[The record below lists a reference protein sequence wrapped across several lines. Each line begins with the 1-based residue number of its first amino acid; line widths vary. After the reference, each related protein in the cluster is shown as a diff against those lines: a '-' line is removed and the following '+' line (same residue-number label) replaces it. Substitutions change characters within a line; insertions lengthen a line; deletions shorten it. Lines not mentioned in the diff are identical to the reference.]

1 VSDRLLRVYHRLPGP
16 ARSVAASLRGLY
28 LRAWRYG
35 AETDRLVEEAHE
47 RECWSTESWQ
57 RWQEQRL
64 AYVLERA
71 ATRVPYY
78 RNHWAQ
84 RRRKGDRASWE
95 LLENWPVLEKES
107 LRTNPRAFLAD
118 DCEVR
123 RLFHEHTSGTGG
135 TPLELWW
142 SRQTV
147 RTWYALFEARC
158 RRWYGVTRHDRWAIL
173 GGQLV
178 TPVEKKDPPFWV
190 WNAALNQL
198 YMSSYHLKPEW
209 VPHFLRALER
219 YRIRYLLGYTSSLH
233 ALSQVAAA
241 HEPDKLGLAVA
252 ITNAEPVLD
261 HQRSAIAR
269 AFRCP
274 VRESYGMAEVVAAAG
289 ECEAGRL
296 HLWPEVGWLEVM
308 NGTAHVPPGTPGE
321 FICTGLLNDAMPLIR
336 YRVGD
341 RGVLLGQEHP
351 CRCGR
356 ALPALAF
363 VEGRTDDILYGRD
376 GRPIG
381 RLDPVFK
388 SRLAIREA
396 QVIQE
401 HLDVIRVRY
410 VPAEG
415 FSEADAHSI
424 RSALQARMG
433 TVQVILEE
441 VGSIPRAG
449 NGKFRAVVS
458 KLDRAELQQALS

>member
-1 VSDRLLRVYHRLPGP
+1 M
-16 ARSVAASLRGLY
+16 
-28 LRAWRYG
+28 
-35 AETDRLVEEAHE
+35 
-47 RECWSTESWQ
+47 
-57 RWQEQRL
+57 
-64 AYVLERA
+64 LERA

-78 RNHWAQ
+78 RSQWA
-84 RRRKGDRASWE
+84 RRRRMGDKASWE

-107 LRTNPRAFLAD
+107 LRTNPRAFVAD
-118 DCEVR
+118 DCDVR
-123 RLFHEHTSGTGG
+123 RLFHEHTSGTSG

-147 RTWYALFEARC
+147 RAWYALFEARC
-158 RRWYGVTRHDRWAIL
+158 RRWHGVTRHDRWAIL

-198 YMSSYHLKPEW
+198 YMSSYHLGPEL
-209 VPHFLRALER
+209 VPHFLTALER
-219 YRIRYLLGYTSSLH
+219 YRIRYLLGYTSSLY
-233 ALSQVAAA
+233 ALTFPPPRRFPMTQVAGA

-261 HQRSAIAR
+261 HQREAITSAL
-269 AFRCP
+269 RCP
-274 VRESYGMAEVVAAAG
+274 VRETYGMAEVVAAAG

-308 NGTAHVPPGTPGE
+308 DGTAHTPPGTPGE

-336 YRVGD
+336 YHVGD
-341 RGVLLGQEHP
+341 RGVLLEAEQP
-351 CRCGR
+351 CSCGR
-356 ALPALAF
+356 TLPGLASI
-363 VEGRTDDILYGRD
+363 EGRIDDVLYARD
-376 GRPIG
+376 GRPVG

-388 SRLAIREA
+388 ARLSIREA

-410 VPAEG
+410 VPVEG
-415 FSEADAHSI
+415 FGDADARWI
-424 RSALQARMG
+424 ITGLRARLG

-441 VGSIPRAG
+441 VGAIPRAG
-449 NGKFRAVVS
+449 GGKFRAVVS
-458 KLDRAELQQALS
+458 KMDPSELRQVVP

>member
-1 VSDRLLRVYHRLPGP
+1 
-16 ARSVAASLRGLY
+16 
-28 LRAWRYG
+28 
-35 AETDRLVEEAHE
+35 
-47 RECWSTESWQ
+47 
-57 RWQEQRL
+57 
-64 AYVLERA
+64 
-71 ATRVPYY
+71 
-78 RNHWAQ
+78 
-84 RRRKGDRASWE
+84 
-95 LLENWPVLEKES
+95 
-107 LRTNPRAFLAD
+107 
-118 DCEVR
+118 
-123 RLFHEHTSGTGG
+123 
-135 TPLELWW
+135 
-142 SRQTV
+142 
-147 RTWYALFEARC
+147 
-158 RRWYGVTRHDRWAIL
+158 
-173 GGQLV
+173 
-178 TPVEKKDPPFWV
+178 
-190 WNAALNQL
+190 
-198 YMSSYHLKPEW
+198 MSSYHLAPGL
-209 VPHFLRALER
+209 VPHFLSALER
-219 YRIRYLLGYTSSLH
+219 YQIRYLLGYTSSLH
-233 ALSQVAAA
+233 ALTQADTAQ
-241 HEPDKLGLAVA
+241 EPDKLGLAVA

-261 HQRSAIAR
+261 HQREAIAR
-269 AFRCP
+269 TFRCP
-274 VRESYGMAEVVAAAG
+274 VRETYGMAELVAAAG

-356 ALPALAF
+356 TLPALAF

-388 SRLAIREA
+388 IRLAIREA

-441 VGSIPRAG
+441 VGAIPRAG
-449 NGKFRAVVS
+449 SGKFRAVVS